1 MSLDTRIVSFIFDNK
16 DFLKK
21 IAETRSGL
29 QKLDE
34 DLKVG
39 ETLEGENPKVSS
51 FFSNLNN
58 KIQNTDLD
66 KLDDS
71 IQSTMN
77 SFSKFDMVVTGIF
90 FRLGQQIEE
99 TSVKMIK
106 KLGVDQL
113 TTGFNKYEQILKSTQ
128 TILAADPDTNQEKV
142 NDQLKKLT
150 WYTDETSYNMA
161 DMVSNISTF
170 TNQGKNL
177 EDATNEMIG
186 IGNAAAMAGASVDQ
200 ASHAMT
206 GFAKAMGQGYMTAGT
221 WNTWIKTSQIGTME
235 FKRQAIEAAKALGT
249 IEQGADGLW
258 YSVYDDSS
266 EPVAVTAENFAAS
279 LTKGKWFNEEV
290 MESVLK
296 TYSKSIDDI
305 YGKFLET
312 GESTS
317 TILEK
322 YGKDFDEFST
332 KAFLLGQEATTF
344 TQAIDSLFDALSSR
358 WMQIITLI
366 FGDYEEARKVWT
378 GLANW
383 LYDTFVTPMDY
394 IYDIIETWSKIVIR
408 TEKDSET
415 GITKQ
420 ITAHDGLIQSFKN
433 ILDVVTTFSEIVTNA
448 IGKALNIDFNDDSAI
463 QKFADILVNITTRFE
478 KFTESLKPNEKK
490 IKSLTNVFAKIFSI
504 LHNIWSI
511 IRDLS
516 NIIYKILYPIVSK
529 VLNLLFGFTS
539 SAGGSIINFLDTL
552 TTKISKLINDFLNS
566 KKFEAFTK
574 SLDSIKKSK
583 DSFSGI
589 LDFFTTLLDSGILDS
604 VLNALLAIL
613 NAIFNIGDGFNNI
626 KKRGSGLGFGKVG
639 SKSSDPGAAIEK
651 SKKKASKESK
661 SIWDIVSTTVIN
673 ITKLILKE
681 AEIVIQGVISIIAR
695 ALPSIEAVLSSALSS
710 IINLIADVI
719 KIISDKDILK
729 QAIDLILNN
738 LSYLLTQ
745 ILAKIIEFLPDL
757 KNTLNNIIDT
767 LFNVLDV
774 VFKRLAVFLML
785 RINEFKTMFGT
796 IVSAKEF
803 SLGKLIKASIIRKF
817 FGGFLDMFNDLSAGK
832 FLVFAAVVAILAYSI
847 KTLSEIPVA
856 KANDTVKYITTL
868 IKEISKSLL
877 ELTSLGNI
885 ATFGGTIAV
894 GKLANGAK
902 GSGMGFASGLL
913 NQFMPIFLLLAI
925 AKAILY
931 MAKAIKA
938 IGSVENITSAT
949 KAIKD
954 IFEVVKWAIL
964 EIIITFKLIDG
975 VTKFLTKD
983 TNNFTYNT
991 SKSFTLFSKPGS
1003 SNPLFSVLKQLSIF
1017 IGVVLG
1023 LFILL
1028 LHSIKQI
1035 SALDNGEKIINTTT
1049 SIFDALMISV
1059 GLMLVEITAV
1069 ILFILKASNG
1079 VKEKTLTAVSD
1090 ILKWMMIG
1098 VIGIMV
1104 SMSLLLLSLNGNNLD
1119 ISKIGTVCFI
1129 ILAILGMIILFVKE
1143 IEHILI
1149 MSKNNDDKKFIKKLN
1164 ALGDLMVSISGSMF
1178 IMMFGLKTVIKTIS
1192 NNDVSVGQLA
1202 MLIPLIIIML
1212 GAVVGIFYII
1222 NEIAKNNTSDDTK
1235 ELNKIAKSFTR
1246 LSASLL
1252 IIAIA
1257 LAALTSV
1264 AGQEGFGKALIA
1276 LGVILGAFLIM
1287 AAISAVIQ
1295 SHTGVSIGD
1304 AMKGLAKG
1312 FLIFS
1317 AAIFILSIAINLF
1330 ITGFL
1335 SFIQLFSDDNMGSI
1349 TSSLNNLLEVMPLIA
1364 EAIAMVVSA
1373 IVGGLVTAIANS
1385 ATIIA
1390 TVVVTTLINILEML
1404 AANLPRIVELL
1415 DQLRPLV
1422 IHAISVLIQII
1433 FDTLR
1438 NFSGE
1443 FILLVIH
1450 IIELLRMT
1458 LPHVADLLDDLIDLV
1473 IFRLDHLLNRI
1484 LQFINKNTPT
1494 LIDTF
1499 LGIVDT
1505 IIKEARKHIST
1516 WTNDII
1522 GIVIDLIYNVADGI
1536 SDISAA
1542 IRHLLEVIIDEIINL
1557 FETAG
1562 TLLGKLAKIP
1572 LAVIK
1577 GIAKGLGDTPKQIG
1591 EMIVNG
1597 LKNGLEAKLR
1607 SLEKS
1612 STGVGKTII
1621 KTLMKVLDIHS
1632 PSGETKWQGL
1642 MLLKGYEK
1650 GFTDKQGQSSFFSKV
1665 SSFKDKIAE
1674 KMNFDDSLKDG
1685 LFNSLGAKIQGF
1697 LDVQDFELPIN
1708 GVLNMDSIT
1717 DQIKDMNVESLI
1729 SSSGESIGFNSDNT
1743 SSTSGMYNVKD
1754 GKVYPYGGRVYIDG
1768 YTALGNPIY
1777 KYDKTKKYGEG
1788 PTPYGA
1794 AYQVVAAINA
1804 GQPKYAA
1811 AAFSRSRQNANAEA
1825 ANNQN
1830 VTTNVTNVTM
1840 NQTNNSPKAI
1850 DSATQYRQS
1859 KNLVDSSI
1867 NTSASTSSNK
1877 STKNRIYP
1885 YSWISD
1891 EHKDRYSFKEY
1902 SAEYGGWR

>member
-1 MSLDTRIVSFIFDNK
+1 MSIDTRIVSFIFDNK

-58 KIQNTDLD
+58 KIQDTNLD

-71 IQSTMN
+71 IQSTRN

-258 YSVYDDSS
+258 YSIYDDSS

-366 FGDYEEARKVWT
+366 FGDYEEARKLWT

-448 IGKALNIDFNDDSAI
+448 IGKALNIDFDDDNAI
-463 QKFADILVNITTRFE
+463 KKFADILVSITTRFE

-504 LHNIWSI
+504 LHNIWNI

-516 NIIYKILYPIVSK
+516 NVIYKILYPIVSK

-613 NAIFNIGDGFNNI
+613 NAIFNIGDGFSEI

-639 SKSSDPGAAIEK
+639 NKSSDPGTAIEK
-651 SKKKASKESK
+651 NKKKVSKESK

-745 ILAKIIEFLPDL
+745 ILAKIVEFLPDL
-757 KNTLNNIIDT
+757 RNTLNNIIDT
-767 LFNVLDV
+767 LFDVLDV

-785 RINEFKTMFGT
+785 RINEFRIMFGT
-796 IVSAKEF
+796 IVNAKEF

-817 FGGFLDMFNDLSAGK
+817 FGGFLDMFNNLSAGK
-832 FLVFAAVVAILAYSI
+832 FLVFAAVVSILAYSI
-847 KTLSEIPVA
+847 KTLSDIPVA
-856 KANDTVKYITTL
+856 KANDAVKYITL
-868 IKEISKSLL
+868 IKKISKSLL
-877 ELTSLGNI
+877 ELTGLGNI

-913 NQFMPIFLLLAI
+913 NHFMPIFLLLAI

-991 SKSFTLFSKPGS
+991 SKSFTLFSKPGN
-1003 SNPLFSVLKQLSIF
+1003 SNPLFSMLKQLSIF

-1035 SALDNGEKIINTTT
+1035 SALDNGESIINTTT

-1149 MSKNNDDKKFIKKLN
+1149 MSKHNDDKKFIKKLN
-1164 ALGDLMVSISGSMF
+1164 ALGDLMMSISGSMF
-1178 IMMFGLKTVIKTIS
+1178 IMMFGLKSVIKTIS

-1212 GAVVGIFYII
+1212 GAAVGILYII
-1222 NEIAKNNTSDDTK
+1222 NKIAKNNTSDDTK
-1235 ELNKIAKSFTR
+1235 ELNKIAKSFTH

-1276 LGVILGAFLIM
+1276 LGIILGAFLIM

-1335 SFIQLFSDDNMGSI
+1335 SFIQLFNDDNMGSI

-1364 EAIAMVVSA
+1364 EAIAMVVAA

-1404 AANLPRIVELL
+1404 AANLPHIVELL

-1450 IIELLRMT
+1450 IIELLRTT
-1458 LPHVADLLDDLIDLV
+1458 LPHVAALLDDLIDLV

-1484 LQFINKNTPT
+1484 LQFIDKNTPT

-1505 IIKEARKHIST
+1505 IIREARKHIST
-1516 WTNDII
+1516 WTNDLI
-1522 GIVIDLIYNVADGI
+1522 GIVVDLINNIADGI
-1536 SDISAA
+1536 HDISTALQN
-1542 IRHLLEVIIDEIINL
+1542 LLLTIVDEVINL
-1557 FETAG
+1557 FETSG
-1562 TLLGKLAKIP
+1562 EILGRLVEIP
-1572 LAVIK
+1572 LAIFR
-1577 GIAKGLGDTPKQIG
+1577 GIRSGLGNGAHVIG
-1591 EMIVNG
+1591 DMIVEG
-1597 LKNGLEAKLR
+1597 LRDGLESRLR
-1607 SLEKS
+1607 SLEQS
-1612 STGVGKTII
+1612 STGVGRTII
-1621 KTLMKVLDIHS
+1621 RTLMNVLDIHS

-1717 DQIKDMNVESLI
+1717 DQIKDMNIESLI
-1729 SSSGESIGFNSDNT
+1729 SSSGESIGFDSSNT
-1743 SSTSGMYNVKD
+1743 GSTSDMYNVKN
-1754 GKVYPYGGRVYIDG
+1754 GKIYPYGGRVYIDG
-1768 YTALGNPIY
+1768 YTPLGNPIY

-1794 AYQVVAAINA
+1794 AYQVVDAINA

-1867 NTSASTSSNK
+1867 NTSASASSNK